1 MLAKRAAAWLDLFM
15 IAAHKSHKSS
25 FHPALEAEQRP
36 RMGRGGGHCLPRAL
50 FLKSLQFCLR
60 GSIRFSQLFPLEGV
74 PAAHIV
80 GRASPRSC
88 MQQGEASQR
97 SAGAGGG
104 SEPAQGCEQPARGA
118 SGSMRSASSGGC
130 QASPKGNLDIILM
143 DFLWLLSISYGVF
156 FLQPL

>member
-1 MLAKRAAAWLDLFM
+1 MVLAKRAAAWLDLFM

-80 GRASPRSC
+80 VEL
-88 MQQGEASQR
+88 QQGEASQR

-118 SGSMRSASSGGC
+118 SGSMRSASSGCC

>member
-1 MLAKRAAAWLDLFM
+1 
-15 IAAHKSHKSS
+15 
-25 FHPALEAEQRP
+25 
-36 RMGRGGGHCLPRAL
+36 
-50 FLKSLQFCLR
+50 
-60 GSIRFSQLFPLEGV
+60 
-74 PAAHIV
+74 
-80 GRASPRSC
+80 